1 MNKQRAK
8 RLFRFA
14 FFFITPQ
21 ISHPAKHIQTSK
33 LTQILSGK
41 ISKKSIEKK
50 KEKCRK
56 KAKKSSK
63 KCLKMKD
70 IDCFDLFCESIYFS
84 LNYCN
89 NASSSLFILNNDFL
103 NKGND

>member
-1 MNKQRAK
+1 VHFFEKNNKKQ
-8 RLFRFA
+8 
-14 FFFITPQ
+14 Q
-21 ISHPAKHIQTSK
+21 
-33 LTQILSGK
+33 
-41 ISKKSIEKK
+41 EKK
-50 KEKCRK
+50 DEKCRK
-56 KAKKSSK
+56 KTKILSK
-63 KCLKMKD
+63 KCLKIKD